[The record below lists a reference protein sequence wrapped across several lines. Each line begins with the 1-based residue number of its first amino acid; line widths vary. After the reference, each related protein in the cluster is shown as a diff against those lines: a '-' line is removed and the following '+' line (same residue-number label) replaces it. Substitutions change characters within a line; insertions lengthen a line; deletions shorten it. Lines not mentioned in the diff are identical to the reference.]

1 MTTPA
6 RRAFVL
12 FLSLLA
18 ASMTLRTA
26 EARVEQASPPIEAV
40 WMPQKLTFQYRADGI
55 MFSCSSLR
63 QKVERVLLK
72 IGARA
77 RTMVRS
83 FDCSELTNI
92 VRVDISL
99 ESPVE
104 ATDENVRRI
113 TDFTTHEEL
122 IARVRGEKLPTA
134 GDLER
139 FPAVWKEISLGKD
152 SRIGLTRGDCALLQQ
167 LRTYVLPRLSVR
179 IVKDDQHCS
188 AAFGRGSV
196 PRLTVMALV
205 PQTSPDA
212 VLALRGDATARPEE
226 YR

>member
-1 MTTPA
+1 MKTPA

-18 ASMTLRTA
+18 ASMTLRNA
-26 EARVEQASPPIEAV
+26 EARVADTSRPVEAV
-40 WMPQKLTFQYRADGI
+40 WMPQKLTFQYRADGV
-55 MFSCSSLR
+55 MFNCSSLR

-72 IGARA
+72 VGARA

-83 FDCSELTNI
+83 FDCSELSHI

-104 ATDENVRRI
+104 ATEENVRRI
-113 TDFTTHEEL
+113 TDFTTREEL
-122 IARVRGEKLPTA
+122 IARVRGVKLPTA
-134 GDLER
+134 ADLER
-139 FPAVWKEISLGKD
+139 FPAVWKEIPLGKD

-167 LRTYVLPRLSVR
+167 LRTYVLPRLGVQ
-179 IVKDDQHCS
+179 IVKDDAHCS
-188 AAFGRGSV
+188 STFGRGTG
-196 PRLTVMALV
+196 PRMTVMALV

-212 VLALRGDATARPEE
+212 VLALRADPTARPEE

>member
-1 MTTPA
+1 MKTPA
-6 RRAFVL
+6 CRAFVL

-26 EARVEQASPPIEAV
+26 QARVADAAPPVEAV
-40 WMPQKLTFQYRADGI
+40 WMPQKLSFQYRDDAI

-72 IGARA
+72 IGVRA
-77 RTMVRS
+77 QTMVRG
-83 FDCSELTNI
+83 FDCNQLTHL

-104 ATDENVRRI
+104 ATEENVRRI
-113 TDFTTHEEL
+113 TDFTSREEL

-134 GDLER
+134 EDLER
-139 FPAVWKEISLGKD
+139 FPAVWKEVSLGRD
-152 SRIGLTRGDCALLQQ
+152 SAIGLDRGDCALLQQ

-179 IVKDDQHCS
+179 IVKDDRHCS
-188 AAFGRGSV
+188 SGLVRRMA
-196 PRLTVMALV
+196 PKMTVMALV
-205 PQTSPDA
+205 PQASPDA
-212 VLALRGDATARPEE
+212 VVALRAGPTTRPEE